1 MPIKFM
7 TRQLPSL
14 RSRLL
19 LAATVWLVA
28 ITLAAGY
35 LVPSFI
41 KSYLIDQE
49 AQQLALYVDELTAR
63 VEFNP
68 NGRIT
73 LPERLSNP
81 RFRSPYSGL
90 YWTVIVNDNQFRSRS
105 LWDARITG
113 DKASGYTGPKQQ
125 SLLVVQ
131 RTILLP
137 ESDAPVTLMVASDQA
152 KLNATL
158 QQLTQGLWLILL
170 IMAAGILLLIWLQI
184 SWSLLPLR
192 TLQQSL
198 KQVRDGQATELAG
211 VYPLEVK
218 PVIDDLNALLF
229 HYQELLER
237 ARNHAG
243 NLSHALKTPI
253 AILNNEVTN
262 LEPQDRQKLSPA
274 LTQLQQHIDYHLG
287 RARMAGAANILAART
302 LASPRVDAIAMAMD
316 KVYAVRGVT
325 LVNELDSELSVAV
338 ETRDLDEMVGNLI
351 ENSYKWANQLI
362 RVHQTEQDQHTVKI
376 SIEDDGPGMAS
387 QNYAAVLQRGVKLDE
402 TTPGS
407 GLGLSIVNELAHSY
421 RGKLTLTHSSLGGIK
436 AVLELPRPRSKA

>member
-1 MPIKFM
+1 MPIKFL
-7 TRQLPSL
+7 TRRLTSL

-19 LAATVWLVA
+19 LAATVWLVT

-113 DKASGYTGPKQQ
+113 DEANGYTGPKQQ

-198 KQVRDGQATELAG
+198 KQVREGETTELAG

-253 AILNNEVTN
+253 AILNNEVAN

-302 LASPRVDAIAMAMD
+302 LPAPRVDAIAMAMD
-316 KVYAVRGVT
+316 KVYANRGVT

-362 RVHQTEQDQHTVKI
+362 RVYQTEQDQHTVKI

-387 QNYAAVLQRGVKLDE
+387 QDYAAVLQRGVKLDE

-421 RGKLTLTHSSLGGIK
+421 RGKLTLDHSSLGGIK
-436 AVLELPRPRSKA
+436 AVLELPRPRSKP